1 MILLTKK
8 LLILGLLFVCCL
20 NIVAQQNSENLYNE
34 DNSLLFANYL
44 FKSQQYDLAAFE
56 YERVLFVRPQNDSIK
71 LQLLNSYSLS
81 GNRQQM
87 INRAESLYTS
97 TSLFPKPVAKLYT
110 TDAFITGAFF
120 KLNDFTSAQSP
131 LEKRD
136 RLFLHLHMLMNSL
149 DWETAELTLQ
159 QLTTLSN
166 ESSLSNVSKIIQSGK
181 DQRYKSPAL
190 AAALSTVI
198 PGTGKI
204 YTGDWKDALFG
215 LLILGGNA
223 YSSYRGFKKNGIQS
237 VQGWAFASIGFGF
250 YLANIFGAHKAA
262 KRFNASAQSD
272 LRMQVLQNFE
282 LNY

>member
-1 MILLTKK
+1 MILLIKK
-8 LLILGLLFVCCL
+8 LLLFGALCYGCSL
-20 NIVAQQNSENLYNE
+20 NVFAQQNSEDLYNI

-44 FKSQQYDLAAFE
+44 YKSQQYDLAAFE
-56 YERVLFVRPQNDSIK
+56 YERILFMRPQNDSIK
-71 LQLLNSYSLS
+71 LQLLSSYSFS
-81 GNRQQM
+81 GNKQQM
-87 INRAESLYTS
+87 ITRAESLYAS

-110 TDAFITGAFF
+110 SDAFVTGLFF

-149 DWETAELTLQ
+149 DWETSELTLQ
-159 QLTTLSN
+159 QLTAVSN
-166 ESSLSNVSKIIQSGK
+166 ESTSNISMIIQAGK
-181 DQRYKSPAL
+181 EQRYKSPAL
-190 AAALSTVI
+190 AATLSTII

-223 YSSYRGFKKNGIQS
+223 YSSYRGFKKKGIES
-237 VQGWAFASIGFGF
+237 VQGWTFATIGFGF
-250 YLANIFGAHKAA
+250 YLANIFGSHKAA
-262 KRFNASAQSD
+262 KRFNSAAQSN

-282 LNY
+282 QNY